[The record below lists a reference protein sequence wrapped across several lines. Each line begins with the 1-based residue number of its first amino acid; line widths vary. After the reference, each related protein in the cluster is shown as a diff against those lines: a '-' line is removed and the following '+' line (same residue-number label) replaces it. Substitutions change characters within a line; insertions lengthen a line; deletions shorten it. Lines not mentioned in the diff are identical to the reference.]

1 MRINI
6 YICMC
11 INIYICMC
19 INIYVWVCVWTCRF
33 RRYVKM
39 TLGKEEKKKKS
50 EEALKAGVGQGMHG
64 FVSLPNNGNA
74 ATPGI
79 FCSVLAFHHP
89 SPFVSSI
96 GGRFTVRGAKA
107 LAVRR

>member
-1 MRINI
+1 
-6 YICMC
+6 
-11 INIYICMC
+11 
-19 INIYVWVCVWTCRF
+19 
-33 RRYVKM
+33 M

-79 FCSVLAFHHP
+79 SCSVLEFHHQWNAFCIID
-89 SPFVSSI
+89 SRAFPFVSSI
-96 GGRFTVRGAKA
+96 GGRFTVRAAKA